1 MGAEPPGR
9 RAFRAWEPDTL
20 SRLSF
25 LRSPHRACVA
35 GFTNITFSPESGLID
50 GNGSYVS
57 FSRYSEA
64 VSLPQDPGRGRTS
77 VLLAVLWVRL
87 PVSTEGSPMG
97 SRRVGVPGFS
107 SQKLRC
113 RLAMRSPA
121 PFSECQLHFSLQL
134 CVCPH
139 ARHTG

>member
-1 MGAEPPGR
+1 M
-9 RAFRAWEPDTL
+9 
-20 SRLSF
+20 
-25 LRSPHRACVA
+25 A
-35 GFTNITFSPESGLID
+35 GFTNITFSPETGLID

-77 VLLAVLWVRL
+77 VLLAVLWVWL
-87 PVSTEGSPMG
+87 PVSTEGWVSHG
-97 SRRVGVPGFS
+97 LQKGWGAWFLFSEVEVSFGHGVPM
-107 SQKLRC
+107 
-113 RLAMRSPA
+113 APA

-134 CVCPH
+134 FVCPR